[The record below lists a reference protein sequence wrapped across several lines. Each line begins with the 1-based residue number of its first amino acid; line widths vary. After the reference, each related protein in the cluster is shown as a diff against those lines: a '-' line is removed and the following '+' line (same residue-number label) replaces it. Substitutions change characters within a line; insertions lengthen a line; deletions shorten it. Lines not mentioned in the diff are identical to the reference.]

1 MPEEPNA
8 SFMRS
13 LCMGHIEQDML
24 FPFPVLPAGQ
34 RDTLQEIS
42 AALDDL
48 LTPRGEEMR
57 QGVHQD
63 PAEGRHGGGQVRREQ
78 LHAGTPLQLIAGRPP
93 DRASPA
99 RPGAG

>member
-48 LTPRGEEMR
+48 LTPRAEAMR
-57 QGVHQD
+57 QWDAEGELPEAFLQELREFGLFGLIIPWGYVWRRYVKQ
-63 PAEGRHGGGQVRREQ
+63 PAERWR
-78 LHAGTPLQLIAGRPP
+78 
-93 DRASPA
+93 
-99 RPGAG
+99 